1 MRSECLRIEFVTKSM
16 FQGTFQS
23 YYETTL
29 LPSSS
34 SSSISLIG
42 SLQIFLLYFGG
53 TFAGRIFDAYGTS
66 VSFTFSR
73 KGMST
78 DNILDGRS

>member
-1 MRSECLRIEFVTKSM
+1 MLNLSL
-16 FQGTFQS
+16 QGTFQS

-42 SLQIFLLYFGG
+42 SLQVFLLYFVG

-66 VSFTFSR
+66 VSRTIEPKVR
-73 KGMST
+73 VRVE
-78 DNILDGRS
+78 NNCV